1 MFSLY
6 IADMNIT
13 LRQIQGFLAVAE
25 FGSFTRAAE
34 RLHIAQPALSQ
45 HVRELESE
53 LGIKV
58 FDRTTRRVELTEA
71 GREFRNAA
79 AKIVGD
85 LANAARNAH
94 ELAERKRGK
103 VTVAAPPLL
112 SAGVLPRA
120 IAEFRTEYPGIQVSV
135 VEARADEIVEHVRSG
150 NADCGFGTF
159 RSGEDGIDATLLTRD
174 SLAVFC
180 APSSALADK
189 KRISWRDLAN
199 FPLVTLTRDS
209 GIRSLVEFGFETAQM
224 ALNPAYEVSY
234 VTTALAM
241 VEADLGIAILP
252 TYAWIAADKT
262 AVTAISLIKP
272 VITRDVVLITRA
284 GRSHSPALASFARL
298 LERHTIAA
306 FPSKEKQ

>member
-1 MFSLY
+1 
-6 IADMNIT
+6 MNIT

-120 IAEFRTEYPGIQVSV
+120 IAEFRTEYPGIQVNV

-262 AVTAISLIKP
+262 AVMAISLIKP

-284 GRSHSPALASFARL
+284 GRSQSPALASFARL
-298 LERHTIAA
+298 LTRQAIAS
-306 FPSKEKQ
+306 FRSKAKQ